1 MNVIGTDFVKQQL
14 DKPGYFFKMIL
25 NDSGAAFFS
34 ASIQHRTVKVP
45 GLSYEDGPNGNALAA
60 IITNGC
66 IEIRKHPSLSEGRV
80 KAIIQSLL
88 NCSDLSALRG
98 FNVTYQGKKLI

>member
-1 MNVIGTDFVKQQL
+1 
-14 DKPGYFFKMIL
+14 MIL

-34 ASIQHRTVKVP
+34 ASIQHHTVKLP
-45 GLSYEDGPNGNALAA
+45 GLSYEDGPKGNALAA

-88 NCSDLSALRG
+88 NCSDLSALRS